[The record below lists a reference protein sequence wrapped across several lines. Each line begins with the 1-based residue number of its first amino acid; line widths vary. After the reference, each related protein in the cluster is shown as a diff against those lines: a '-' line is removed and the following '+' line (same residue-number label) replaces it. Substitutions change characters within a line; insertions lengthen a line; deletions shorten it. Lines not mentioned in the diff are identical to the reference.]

1 MQKACCGRPVG
12 LRGVA
17 SRCAR
22 GAAWGLCECRG
33 RGEPRRR
40 LECGGRFGRV
50 GLVRSL
56 ARSFVRSFVRSIV
69 TGPRVPRETPRRSPA
84 RSRRLTCNLLFH
96 PICSCP
102 FPSSLVL
109 PYFLRFPFT
118 PVTRASFLLS
128 SSASSLPFL
137 PPPHP
142 FVVPS
147 VGLFSQPSP
156 HCLSPFVIAFVPVS
170 HSFLRPSCLLTSFF
184 VRSFLTSFLSSSF
197 VPPFVAPFS
206 SSALR
211 FLPPSTLSLLPSF
224 LPAVLPSVRP
234 SPRLSFFLRVARP
247 PTTHPPANEP
257 RWNQSFGFSLS
268 PLVF

>member
-1 MQKACCGRPVG
+1 M
-12 LRGVA
+12 
-17 SRCAR
+17 
-22 GAAWGLCECRG
+22 
-33 RGEPRRR
+33 
-40 LECGGRFGRV
+40 
-50 GLVRSL
+50 RSL

-197 VPPFVAPFS
+197 VPPFLRCPILFVR
-206 SSALR
+206 SALPSSLHS
-211 FLPPSTLSLLPSF
+211 FPPSFIPSCSASFSASFSPSFLLPSG
-224 LPAVLPSVRP
+224 
-234 SPRLSFFLRVARP
+234 RP
-247 PTTHPPANEP
+247 PPQPPIHQPTSHA
-257 RWNQSFGFSLS
+257 GTSLS
-268 PLVF
+268 VSLCRPLFFRPKNGPRNWYRFCVCITVPRRKLFRFVPPFSP